1 MIRAISLCFLFFL
14 LSGLFETVP
23 LKGMFLTGSLGCS
36 KAETSELS
44 LRKSDSG
51 REIAI
56 NLGDIVVI
64 ELERSGSTGYEWY
77 VDESYKEHFELIRED
92 TETSNGR
99 GLVGTPVVRKWVL
112 KAITKGKTE
121 IKLYLY
127 RDWEG
132 KNKSVDRFSLEVEIR

>member
-1 MIRAISLCFLFFL
+1 MIRAILLCSLFFF
-14 LSGLFETVP
+14 LSGLVENVT
-23 LKGMFLTGSLGCS
+23 LSLGCS
-36 KAETSELS
+36 KAEASELG

-51 REIAI
+51 KEIAMKV
-56 NLGDIVVI
+56 GDVISI

-77 VDESYKEHFELIRED
+77 LDKSYIENFELIRED

-99 GLVGTPVVRKWVL
+99 GFVGTPVVRKWVL
-112 KAITKGKTE
+112 KAVTKGKTE

-132 KNKSVDRFSLEVEIR
+132 KDKSVESFTVEVEIQ